1 MRPSPPFIVVF
12 SSPDY
17 KVSIFGAVASSCRV
31 EVAVFQ
37 HLPLVAATHVTYPMT
52 F

>member
-17 KVSIFGAVASSCRV
+17 KVSIFGVAASSCRV

-37 HLPLVAATHVTYPMT
+37 HPVAATHVTYPMT